1 SMVRRVVLG
10 AASARE
16 IGGALLNDATNGL
29 PLDQTQIDAQH
40 LLATDAHAIQ
50 AAFAANIHPEN
61 FVRTIE
67 GP

>member
-1 SMVRRVVLG
+1 
-10 AASARE
+10 
-16 IGGALLNDATNGL
+16 
-29 PLDQTQIDAQH
+29 

-50 AAFAANIHPEN
+50 EAFATYIRPEN

>member
-1 SMVRRVVLG
+1 VRRVVLG
-10 AASARE
+10 DASASE
-16 IGGALLNDATNGL
+16 IGEMLLNDAVNGL
-29 PLDQTQIDAQH
+29 PLDQTHIDAQH

-50 AAFAANIHPEN
+50 EAFAANIHPEN